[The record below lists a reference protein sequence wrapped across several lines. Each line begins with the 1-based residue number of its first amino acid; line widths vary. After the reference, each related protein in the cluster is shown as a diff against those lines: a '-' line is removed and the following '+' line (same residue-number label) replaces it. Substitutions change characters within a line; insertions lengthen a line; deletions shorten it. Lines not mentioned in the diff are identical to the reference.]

1 MNDTKYILIACEE
14 SQTECLAFR
23 QLGAFAYSCDLQPCS
38 GGHPEWHIQGNAL
51 KVIHPG
57 EITFHTQIGE
67 EIHVPEWSLII
78 AHPPCTYLSTVGA
91 ACLYPTK
98 GVLDRERY
106 EKGVEAAKF
115 FMRFYNV
122 DFCPIAV
129 ENPRPFPYFGLPKHS
144 DIISPHMFGSKW
156 SKRTYLWLKKLPVL
170 LPTCI
175 NPHPKSWVA
184 TKKGSFIRSKSFP
197 EVAKAMAE
205 QWLPLI

>member
-1 MNDTKYILIACEE
+1 MTNRKYILIACEE
-14 SQTECLAFR
+14 SQTECMAFR
-23 QLGAFAYSCDLQPCS
+23 QLGAIAYSCDLQPCS

-51 KVIHPG
+51 KLIHPG
-57 EITFHTQIGE
+57 EVYFVTQIGE
-67 EIHVPEWSLII
+67 EIKVPRWDLII
-78 AHPPCTYLSTVGA
+78 AHPPCTYLTA
-91 ACLYPTK
+91 ASAPELYPTK
-98 GVLDRERY
+98 GVIDRERY
-106 EKGVEAAKF
+106 EKGVEAARF
-115 FMRFYNV
+115 FIQFYDV

-144 DIISPHMFGSKW
+144 DIISPHLFGSKW

-170 LPTCI
+170 LPTYI

-184 TKKGSFIRSKSFP
+184 TKKSSFIRSKSFP